1 MDGAQKNYYREMIK
15 RERGFVILKDGH
27 VAAIVTYLI
36 GDDDKKYL
44 FDRTPWELIDDEPQ
58 GKTVYVDQLLIKD
71 HAAQGCMHEEFSNF
85 LTHVKEQFPQVVR
98 AKWIRIGAMFRKHGI
113 KEGVKSYVHCKN
125 IT

>member
-1 MDGAQKNYYREMIK
+1 MDEEQKRYYRTMVN
-15 RERGFVILKDGH
+15 RDRGFVVLKDGH

-36 GDDDKKYL
+36 GDDDDKYL
-44 FDRTPWELIDDEPQ
+44 HKRVPWTLIEDEPW
-58 GKTVYVDQLLIKD
+58 GTTVYVDQLLIKD
-71 HAAQGCMHEEFSNF
+71 HAARGCIHNEFKNF
-85 LTHVKEQFPQVVR
+85 LTKVKEQFPHVKR